1 MSILRIA
8 TVEYTLRED
17 GVRIIHEVL
26 QELAVL
32 GAEIFTGLL
41 QAINLIKLI
50 LLLGKGLTNNLT
62 RLLIGFVTNALCIIF
77 GISNELIR
85 RSLSNEK
92 HLGDLMLGSCHG
104 CICLICR
111 RFL

>member
-1 MSILRIA
+1 MSVLWIA
-8 TVEYTLRED
+8 AVKYALRED
-17 GVRIIHEVL
+17 GVRIVHEVL

-50 LLLGKGLTNNLT
+50 LLLGKGLTNNFT
-62 RLLIGFVTNALCIIF
+62 CLLIGFVTNTLCIIF

-92 HLGDLMLGSCHG
+92 HLRDLMLGSCHG
-104 CICLICR
+104 CICLVCR
-111 RFL
+111 RLL